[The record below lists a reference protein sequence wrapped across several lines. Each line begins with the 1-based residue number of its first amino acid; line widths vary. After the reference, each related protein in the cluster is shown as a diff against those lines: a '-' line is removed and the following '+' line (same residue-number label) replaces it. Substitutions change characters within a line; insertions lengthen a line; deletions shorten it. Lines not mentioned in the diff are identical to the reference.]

1 MKRTVPRTASFYCFA
16 TLPDCAALVEPLRA
30 LCAAQDVRGNIL
42 LAPEGINGSIAG
54 QAEAVQTVLAHLRAD
69 PRLAR
74 LAVRSAACANVPLH
88 RLKVRCKREIVT
100 LGVPGLDPVGQ
111 TGEHVPPA
119 QWNALLQRPGLVL
132 LDVRNGYEVAIGS
145 FAGAVDPQTAAFT
158 DWPAWI
164 ADQSRPGGLLNG
176 QPAVAMFCTGGI
188 RCEKASA
195 LLRAQGFG
203 EVYQL
208 EGGILNYLEQVAP
221 EHSRWQGECF
231 VFDERVAVGHGLAAG
246 SHSLCRSC
254 RQPLSTADRASPL
267 FVEGVQ
273 CAHCA
278 AQRDDGQRAGYRERQ
293 RQMDL
298 AAARGQT
305 HLGLPDN
312 RA

>member
-1 MKRTVPRTASFYCFA
+1 MPSTASFYCFA
-16 TLPDCAALVEPLRA
+16 ALPDCAARVEPLRA
-30 LCAAQDVRGNIL
+30 LCAALDVRGNIL

-54 QAEAVQTVLAHLRAD
+54 QDAAVQQVLDHLRGD

-74 LAVRSAACANVPLH
+74 LAVRSAACASVPLH
-88 RLKVRCKREIVT
+88 RLRVRCKREIVT
-100 LGVPGLDPVGQ
+100 LGVAGLDPVGQ
-111 TGEHVPPA
+111 TGTHVPPA
-119 QWNALLQRPGLVL
+119 QWNALLERPGLVL

-145 FAGAVDPQTAAFT
+145 FAGAIDPRTAAFT

-164 ADQSRPGGLLNG
+164 AEQSRPGALLDG
-176 QPAVAMFCTGGI
+176 QPPVAMFCTGGI

-195 LLRAQGFG
+195 LLRAEGFR

-208 EGGILNYLEQVAP
+208 DGGILNYLEQVPPAQ
-221 EHSRWQGECF
+221 SLWQGECF

-254 RQPLSTADRASPL
+254 RQPLSAVDRASPL

-278 AQRDDGQRAGYRERQ
+278 AQRDEGQRAGYRERQ
-293 RQMDL
+293 RQMEL
-298 AAARGQT
+298 AAARGAT
-305 HLGLPDN
+305 HLGLPDP
-312 RA
+312 A

>member
-1 MKRTVPRTASFYCFA
+1 MPRTASFYCFA
-16 TLPDCAALVEPLRA
+16 ALPDCAARVEPLRA
-30 LCAAQDVRGNIL
+30 LCAAHDVRGNIL

-54 QAEAVQTVLAHLRAD
+54 QDGAVQAVLDHLRAD
-69 PRLAR
+69 PRLAA
-74 LAVRSAACANVPLH
+74 LAVRSAACASVPLH

-100 LGVPGLDPVGQ
+100 MGVRGLDPAGQ

-132 LDVRNGYEVAIGS
+132 LDVRNRYEVAIGS
-145 FAGAVDPQTAAFT
+145 FADAVDPATAAFT

-164 ADQSRPGGLLNG
+164 AAQSQPGGLLDG

-188 RCEKASA
+188 RCEKASS
-195 LLRAQGFG
+195 LLRAQGFA

-221 EHSRWQGECF
+221 ADSLWRGECF
-231 VFDERVAVGHGLAAG
+231 VFDERVSLGHGLAAG
-246 SHSLCRSC
+246 THSLCRSC
-254 RQPLSTADRASPL
+254 RQPLGLADRTSPH

-278 AQRDDGQRAGYRERQ
+278 TQRNEGQRAGYRERQ
-293 RQMDL
+293 RQMEL
-298 AAARGQT
+298 AATRDGT
-305 HLGLPDN
+305 HLGLPDP
-312 RA
+312 A

>member
-1 MKRTVPRTASFYCFA
+1 MPRTASFYCFA
-16 TLPDCAALVEPLRA
+16 ALPDSAERVDPLRA
-30 LCAAQDVRGNIL
+30 RCEALDLRGNIL

-54 QAEAVQTVLAHLRAD
+54 ESDAVQALLDHLRAD
-69 PRLAR
+69 PLLAA
-74 LAVRSAACANVPLH
+74 LAVRSADCASVPLH

-119 QWNALLQRPGLVL
+119 RWNALLERPGLVL

-145 FAGAVDPQTAAFT
+145 FAGAVDPATASFT

-164 ADQSRPGGLLNG
+164 AAQSAPGGLLHG
-176 QPAVAMFCTGGI
+176 QPPVAMFCTGGI
-188 RCEKASA
+188 RCEKASS

-208 EGGILNYLEQVAP
+208 EGGILNYLEQTAP
-221 EHSRWQGECF
+221 ADSRWQGECF

-246 SHSLCRSC
+246 THSLCRSC
-254 RQPLSTADRASPL
+254 RHPLAPADRASPL
-267 FVEGVQ
+267 FEDGVQ

-278 AQRDDGQRAGYRERQ
+278 AQRDEDQRAGYRERQ

-298 AAARGQT
+298 AAAQSRT
-305 HLGLPDN
+305 HLGLPS
-312 RA
+312 AA